1 MRVLKSDTDN
11 IIVYEYP
18 NDPIIWHKGVTLSDG
33 YLSIFMTFDIETTN
47 IKIDGDVKAIMYIWQ
62 LCIGDVT
69 GKWRDVY
76 VGRKWSDLRAF
87 FATIGDR
94 YQLGKKRQCVV
105 YIHNAAFEFQF
116 VRSVFNITRMFAVKK
131 RVPVTF
137 DVDWGFNC
145 RCSYRLSNMSLAK
158 FCEEEHAAHGKRT
171 GFDYSKKRYPDTELT
186 DGDLLYCID
195 DVLGLHESIVHL
207 MQTAGD
213 TLDSIPLTSTGYIR
227 REARS
232 RVFQNP
238 KNFFHVR
245 DNRLTP
251 HAYVLCKSATRG
263 GNTHANALWSGQLIG
278 VDDPDAPPAV
288 WGYDKKSS
296 YPFEMLASDKYPMGR
311 LVQERCKDFIP
322 DAANIVHIVLFN
334 VELKR
339 GQYFPYIA
347 KSKCENMPKANG
359 EYLYDNG
366 RVLRAPILRMC
377 ITSLDWEIIQRQ
389 YDFTGYE
396 ILSQYVAD
404 YGYLNKEY
412 RDYIWELFKC
422 KCELENGDPYFYG
435 KFKNKINS
443 AFGMM
448 LTDITR
454 EDITY
459 LNNQWSRDLPPLAS
473 ALMRYYNNRNSFLE
487 YQHGLFV
494 TASARASL
502 QQGLDLVGIDG
513 IYCDTDSVKYVGDH
527 DAQFEEV
534 NKSIVAQLERAG
546 YGALSIGDK
555 TYTLGVW
562 EKDSAYAAFIT
573 HGAKKYA
580 YRYAK
585 DPANKP
591 KKWGTLGV
599 TVAGLSKQDGAAY
612 LNKRGG
618 LKAFKAGYFTHT
630 GEFKRGILF
639 NELNSGRMTAKYDD
653 AVRLEKR
660 RHRGHD
666 IELTS
671 NVALLPTTYDLKL
684 TKEYSALLEMR
695 DVVFNDGVYDDAGE

>member
-1 MRVLKSDTDN
+1 MRVLKNEDGNN
-11 IIVYEYP
+11 ILVREYP
-18 NDPIIWHKGVTLSDG
+18 QDPIMWHKGVVVTDG
-33 YLSIFMTFDIETTN
+33 YLSIFGTFDIETTN
-47 IKIDGDVKAIMYIWQ
+47 IEIDNDIKAIMYIWQ
-62 LCIGDVT
+62 VCIGDVAGT
-69 GKWRDVY
+69 WRDVY
-76 VGRKWSDLRAF
+76 VGRKWSDLQSF

-94 YQLGKKRQCVV
+94 YQLNNKRKMVWFD
-105 YIHNAAFEFQF
+105 HNLGFEFQF
-116 VRSVFNITRMFAVKK
+116 VRSVFTVTRIFAVKK
-131 RVPVTF
+131 RVPVSCDF
-137 DVDWGFNC
+137 SYGFEF

-158 FCEEEHAAHGKRT
+158 FCEEEKAEHGKRT
-171 GFDYSKKRYPDTELT
+171 GFDYSVERFPDTELT
-186 DGDLLYCID
+186 DGDLLYCVD
-195 DVLGLHESIVHL
+195 DVLGLHESVCHL
-207 MQTAGD
+207 MKTGGD
-213 TLDSIPLTSTGYIR
+213 TLDTIPLTSTGYIR
-227 REARS
+227 REARAH
-232 RVFQNP
+232 VFQNP

-245 DNRLTP
+245 DNKLNT
-251 HAYVLCKSATRG
+251 HSYTLCKSATRG
-263 GNTHANALWSGQLIG
+263 GNTHANALWSGQIIG

-296 YPFEMLASDKYPMGR
+296 YPFEMLASDKYPMGK
-311 LVQERCKDFIP
+311 LVQERAHEFIP

-334 VELKR
+334 VELKK
-339 GQYFPYIA
+339 GNYFPYIP

-366 RVLRAPILRMC
+366 RVLRAPLLRMV
-377 ITSLDWEIIQRQ
+377 ITSIDWEIIQRQ
-389 YDFTGYE
+389 YKMSGYK

-459 LNNQWSRDLPPLAS
+459 EHNQWSRELPPIAS
-473 ALMRYYNNRNSFLE
+473 ALMKYYNNRNSFLE

-513 IYCDTDSVKYVGDH
+513 IYCDTDSVKYVGDY
-527 DAQFEEV
+527 DNQFAAI
-534 NKSIVAQLERAG
+534 NKDIVAQLERAG
-546 YGALSIGDK
+546 YGALTIGDK
-555 TYTLGVW
+555 TFTLGVW
-562 EKDSAYAAFIT
+562 EKDSAYTAFIT

-585 DPANKP
+585 DPCNKP
-591 KKWGTLGV
+591 KKWGQIGV
-599 TVAGLSKQDGAAY
+599 TVAGLSKADGAAY
-612 LNKRGG
+612 LKENGG
-618 LKAFKAGYFTHT
+618 LEAFKAGYFTST
-630 GEFKRGILF
+630 GEYKRGILF
-639 NELNSGRMTAKYDD
+639 DELNSGRMTAKYDD
-653 AVRLEKR
+653 AVRLER
-660 RHRGHD
+660 RTYKGHE

-671 NVALLPTTYDLKL
+671 NVALIPTTYDLKL
-684 TKEYSALLEMR
+684 TKEYSAILEMR
-695 DVVFNDGVYDDAGE
+695 DVIFDGMPED